1 MDFRGINPR
10 RMNYKRLNDLTGW
23 SVWLLATV
31 VYLLTI
37 EPTASFWDC
46 GEFIASAYKLEV
58 GHPPGAPMFMLLAR
72 LFSMFVPAEYA
83 ATAVNVMSA
92 MASSF
97 TILFLFWSITHLARK
112 LSASRW
118 TAKQSEPSSGQL
130 LAIMGSGA
138 VGALAYTFS
147 DSFWFSAVEGEVYA
161 LSSLFTALVFWA
173 ILKWEARADE
183 PGNLRWI
190 VLIAYLMGL
199 SIGVHL
205 LNLLAI
211 PAIVAV
217 YYFKRHT
224 FKWPTFIG
232 ALALSLALLL
242 FVQYGLIQ
250 GFVKL
255 AARFELAFVNSMG
268 LPFNSGV
275 VFYLLLVSAL
285 IVAALW
291 YSRKKGWWQLN
302 VAALSV
308 AMILVGYSTFA
319 LIVVRSAANPPMDE
333 NNPENLFALLSY
345 LNREQYGDRPL
356 GTGQYWNSPNDAEQ
370 PYEDGTP
377 TYFPSHSVF
386 KKRGPVSSRVATF
399 RERFAAE
406 KYISENEGEFTISQE
421 YVDSGEKSNGVP
433 RYDDRF
439 SMVFPRMYSSQANHV
454 REYKKWSNY
463 KGWNEE
469 VSFVSPLD
477 GQARDAQAFELHLSS
492 RVLGGNLDKAEL
504 TRTLKNLYRMF
515 DQRFAANFEVRSSTE
530 IIVGKGN
537 EARLADLSNAEI
549 RRTLAQMMVEDLSK
563 GLDRGRGYAE
573 SMQRA
578 LTSLDQQVRAATQ
591 RANRSRSSED
601 IREAQRLQSQAD
613 RYHEL
618 LVPSQA
624 ENLQFFAKYQIGWM
638 YLRYF
643 MWNYSG
649 RQNDVQGHGDFIDGN
664 WMSGVSFIDEERLGS
679 MEMFPEHRKEDKAH
693 NHFYLFPLLLGL
705 IGLVFQA
712 IRGWRDFTV
721 TGLLFGLTGFAIV
734 VYLNQYP
741 LQPRE
746 RDYAYVGSFY
756 AFAIWIGLGV
766 YALFDMA
773 GNLKI
778 KDLGIAAGA
787 PLALGAVLFATEA
800 ASGGNHAFSF
810 GILYLAV
817 MAALLMGLAVA
828 VGRAGNEKMSAAVL
842 SGLLLL
848 VPFQMGAEGWDDHSR
863 AGRSTGVDMAKNYLD
878 SLAPNAILF
887 TNGDNDTFPLW
898 FVQEVEG
905 YRTDVRVV
913 NLSLLNTDWYV
924 EQMKRRAYDGAP
936 VPIMMGEEQYRQ
948 GTRDIV
954 LMDPPADPS
963 NPYVDIEEAM
973 VQALDDADMVDYG
986 GGRKY
991 AHLPSNSFRVPVD
1004 SAYAVSSGLVLPEER
1019 NQMVDALEWTVT
1031 DGNGTP
1037 RQYVLK
1043 NQFMV
1048 MEILRNNAWER
1059 PVYFAV
1065 TIGPDSYVGLQDYF
1079 RLEGL
1084 AWRLVPVKYGS
1095 RGGQPYGIA
1104 KDIMFE
1110 NVMEDFQWGGMDA
1123 EGEIYMDENNRR
1135 MATNIRLQMTNLA
1148 QAYVQDGKSDLGLAV
1163 LNRMLEATPSR
1174 NVPYSRVMLPVV
1186 ELLSELVE
1194 DQNLSEA
1201 QRSEAAALAKQVG
1214 TELFEDLE
1222 GDVRY
1227 FISLDDQYFASAS
1240 SSIQMSLAVTQRVSG
1255 ALEDALPNDADAQ
1268 SMAERMMS
1276 LREMHTARQ
1285 RGERPEVKFDS
1296 EQSGTEESETE
1307 AQP

>member
-1 MDFRGINPR
+1 
-10 RMNYKRLNDLTGW
+10 MNYKRLNDLTGW
-23 SVWLLATV
+23 AVWLVATV

-72 LFSMFVPAEYA
+72 LFAMFVPAVYA

-112 LSASRW
+112 LSMTRW
-118 TAKQSEPSSGQL
+118 EEGRTEATDGEL
-130 LAIMGSGA
+130 LAILGSGA

-173 ILKWEARADE
+173 ILKWEARSEE

-224 FKWPTFIG
+224 FRWVTFIG
-232 ALALSLALLL
+232 AMGLSLALLL

-255 AARFELAFVNSMG
+255 AARFELAMVNGMG

-275 VFYLLLVSAL
+275 LVYLSLVIGL
-285 IVAALW
+285 IVGALW

-302 VAALSV
+302 VAALSI

-333 NNPENLFALLSY
+333 NNPENLFALLAY

-356 GTGQYWNSPNDAEQ
+356 GSGQYWNSPNDMEN
-370 PYEDGTP
+370 PYSDGNP
-377 TYFPSHSVF
+377 TYFPSYSVY
-386 KKRGPVSSRVATF
+386 KKRGTVDTRVATF
-399 RERFAAE
+399 RDRFAAE
-406 KYISENEGEFTISQE
+406 KYISENDGEFGILQE
-421 YVDSGEKSNGVP
+421 YVDSGEKRNGVP
-433 RYDDRF
+433 NYDKRF
-439 SMVFPRMYSSQANHV
+439 TMVFPRMYSSQANHV
-454 REYKKWSNY
+454 REYKVWSNY

-469 VSFVSPLD
+469 FGFMSPVD
-477 GQARDAQAFELHLSS
+477 GQERDAAAFEQHLAGTI
-492 RVLGGNLDKAEL
+492 LAGNADKNEL
-504 TRTLKNLYRMF
+504 TRTLNALYGSF
-515 DQRFAANFEVRSSTE
+515 GLRFGASYEVRSGTE
-530 IIVGKGN
+530 IVVGKGS
-537 EARLADLSNAEI
+537 EARLADLTKADV
-549 RRTLAQMMVEDLSK
+549 RRTLASIMVEDLSQ
-563 GLDRGRGYAE
+563 GLDRGRTYAQ
-573 SMQRA
+573 SLQR
-578 LTSLDQQVRAATQ
+578 SLNGIEQQVREAT
-591 RANRSRSSED
+591 RKANRTRSSED
-601 IREAQRLQSQAD
+601 IREVQRLQGQAD

-624 ENLQFFAKYQIGWM
+624 ENLKFFTDYQIGWM

-664 WMSGVSFIDEERLGS
+664 WLSGVDFVDAERLGDRS
-679 MEMFPEHRKEDKAH
+679 TVPDHRKSDKSH
-693 NHFYLFPLLLGL
+693 NRYFYLPLLLGL
-705 IGLVFQA
+705 IGAVFQA
-712 IRGWRDFTV
+712 FRNLKDFSV
-721 TGLLFGLTGFAIV
+721 TGLLFILTGLAIV

-773 GNLKI
+773 THLKGR
-778 KDLGIAAGA
+778 DLMMAVGA
-787 PLALGAVLFATEA
+787 PLGLALVLYVLESVGGGGHALSYSLLFMGAVSAALIGVAIALGR
-800 ASGGNHAFSF
+800 S
-810 GILYLAV
+810 
-817 MAALLMGLAVA
+817 
-828 VGRAGNEKMSAAVL
+828 GNEGLQGAVL

-863 AGRSTGVDMAKNYLD
+863 ARRRTGVDMAKNYLD
-878 SLAPNAILF
+878 SLEPNAILF

-905 YRTDVRVV
+905 YRTDVRIV

-924 EQMKRRAYDGAP
+924 EQMKRRAYDSAP
-936 VPIMMGEEQYRQ
+936 VPIRMSEEKYRQ

-954 LMDPPADPS
+954 LLDAPANPDA
-963 NPYVDIEEAM
+963 PYVDIDLAM
-973 VQALDDADMVDYG
+973 EQALDDRDQVDYG
-986 GGRKY
+986 AGRLY
-991 AHLPSNSFRVPVD
+991 AHLPSNSFSVPVD
-1004 SAYAVSSGLVLPEER
+1004 SAFAVQSGMVLPDEVDR
-1019 NQMVDALEWTVT
+1019 MVDAVEWTIT

-1048 MEILRNNAWER
+1048 LEILRNNNWER

-1084 AWRLVPVKYGS
+1084 AWRLVPVRYGS
-1095 RGGQPYGIA
+1095 RGGQPAGIA
-1104 KDIMFE
+1104 QEIMYR
-1110 NVMEDFQWGGMDA
+1110 NVMENFQWGGMDDP
-1123 EGEIYMDENNRR
+1123 GEIYMDENNRR
-1135 MATNIRLQMTNLA
+1135 MATNLRLQISNLA
-1148 QAYVQDGKSDLGLAV
+1148 EALAQSGQVRKGLDV
-1163 LNRMLEATPSR
+1163 LELLVRSTPSR
-1174 NVPYSRVMLPVV
+1174 NVPFDRIMLPAV
-1186 ELLSELVE
+1186 ELLSELAS
-1194 DQNLSEA
+1194 DPNLGEEGRA
-1201 QRSEAAALAKQVG
+1201 QAAALAKEVG
-1214 TELFEDLE
+1214 VELFGMLTEDVDWYL
-1222 GDVRY
+1222 
-1227 FISLDDQYFASAS
+1227 SLDDPYYGSAS
-1240 SSIQMSLAVTQRVSG
+1240 SAIQLAMAVSQRISG
-1255 ALEDALPNDADAQ
+1255 ALSDALPDDPEVQALVDRMADLRQDQ
-1268 SMAERMMS
+1268 SD
-1276 LREMHTARQ
+1276 RQ
-1285 RGERPEVKFDS
+1285 RGPLSDPPVFDPD
-1296 EQSGTEESETE
+1296 
-1307 AQP
+1307 AR

>member
-1 MDFRGINPR
+1 
-10 RMNYKRLNDLTGW
+10 MNYKRFNDYAGW
-23 SVWLLATV
+23 AVWLVATI

-72 LFSMFVPAEYA
+72 LFSMFVPAIYA

-97 TILFLFWSITHLARK
+97 TILFLFWSITHLANK
-112 LSASRW
+112 LSMSRW
-118 TAKQSEPSSGQL
+118 DEGQTEPKAGQR
-130 LAIMGSGA
+130 LAILGSGA

-173 ILKWEARADE
+173 ILKWESRSEE

-217 YYFKRHT
+217 YYFKRND
-224 FKWPTFIG
+224 FKWITFIG

-242 FVQYGLIQ
+242 FVQFGLIQ

-255 AARFELAFVNSMG
+255 AARFELAFVNSLGM
-268 LPFNSGV
+268 PFNTGV
-275 VFYLLLVSAL
+275 IVYLLLVTGLLVGAL
-285 IVAALW
+285 R

-356 GTGQYWNSPNDAEQ
+356 AEGQYWNSPNDMED

-377 TYFPSHSVF
+377 TYFPSHSVY
-386 KKRGPVSSRVATF
+386 KKRGTVDSRVATF

-406 KYISENEGEFTISQE
+406 KYIEEGEGSFTIKEE
-421 YVDSGEKSNGVP
+421 YVDSGEKKNGLP
-433 RYDDRF
+433 KYDSRF
-439 SMVFPRMYSSQANHV
+439 TMLFPRMYSSQSNHV
-454 REYKKWSNY
+454 GEYKKWSNY
-463 KGWNEE
+463 KGWNET
-469 VSFVSPLD
+469 VSYTSPLD
-477 GQARDAQAFELHLSS
+477 GEARDANAFEAHLGSQI
-492 RVLGGNLDKAEL
+492 LGGSLGKDEL
-504 TRTLKNLYRMF
+504 NRTLNNLYRSF
-515 DQRFAANFEVRSSTE
+515 GQRFGANYEVRSKTE
-530 IIVGKGN
+530 IIVGRGN
-537 EARLADLSNAEI
+537 QARLADLGNSEV
-549 RRTLAQMMVEDLSK
+549 RRTLAQLMMEDLSK
-563 GLDRGRGYAE
+563 GLDRGRSYAQTI
-573 SMQRA
+573 QR
-578 LTSLDQQVRAATQ
+578 SLNGLEQQIRLATQ
-591 RANRSRSSED
+591 KANRTRSSED
-601 IREAQRLQSQAD
+601 IREVQRLQGQAD

-618 LVPSQA
+618 LLPSQG
-624 ENLQFFAKYQIGWM
+624 ENLTFFTRYQVGWM

-643 MWNYSG
+643 MWNFAG

-664 WMSGVSFIDEERLGS
+664 WLSGLDFLDAQRLGNRANVPVS
-679 MEMFPEHRKEDKAH
+679 RAEDKAH
-693 NHFYLFPLLLGL
+693 NRFYLLPLLLGMM
-705 IGLVFQA
+705 GLVFQA
-712 IRGWRDFTV
+712 VRGWKDFTV
-721 TGLLFGLTGFAIV
+721 TGLLFVLTGFAIV

-766 YALFDMA
+766 YALFDISGHLKGKDLGMA
-773 GNLKI
+773 IGAP
-778 KDLGIAAGA
+778 LGIAALLFGVEVA
-787 PLALGAVLFATEA
+787 TGGTHSLSYAVMYLAGLSALLIGLAFALGR
-800 ASGGNHAFSF
+800 S
-810 GILYLAV
+810 
-817 MAALLMGLAVA
+817 
-828 VGRAGNEKMSAAVL
+828 GNEGLNAAVL

-848 VPFQMGAEGWDDHSR
+848 VPLQMGAEGWDDHSR

-898 FVQEVEG
+898 YVQEVEG
-905 YRTDVRVV
+905 YRTDVRIV

-924 EQMKRRAYDGAP
+924 EQMKRRAYDSPP
-936 VPIMMGEEQYRQ
+936 VPIQMGEQQYRQ

-954 LMDPPADPS
+954 LMDPPVDPD
-963 NPYVDIEEAM
+963 NPYADIGAAM
-973 VQALDDADMVDYG
+973 QMALDDDDMVDYG

-991 AHLPSNSFRVPVD
+991 AHMPSNSFRVPVD
-1004 SAYAVSSGLVLPEER
+1004 SAYALSSGLVLPEEAGR
-1019 NQMVDALEWTVT
+1019 MVDALEWTVT

-1048 MEILRNNAWER
+1048 MEILRNNNWER
-1059 PVYFAV
+1059 PIYFAV

-1095 RGGQPYGIA
+1095 RGGQPLGIA
-1104 KDIMFE
+1104 RDIMYD
-1110 NVMEDFQWGGMDA
+1110 NVMEKFQWGGMDA

-1148 QAYVQDGKSDLGLAV
+1148 ESFVQAGDPAKGIEVMDLL
-1163 LNRMLEATPSR
+1163 LRSTPSR
-1174 NVPYSRVMLPVV
+1174 NVPFSRVMLPVV
-1186 ELLSELVE
+1186 ELLSQISM
-1194 DQNLSEA
+1194 DDTLSEVDRTRAA
-1201 QRSEAAALAKQVG
+1201 QLAKQVG
-1214 TELFEDLE
+1214 SELFADLTD
-1222 GDVRY
+1222 DVSY
-1227 FISLDDQYFASAS
+1227 FISLEDEYYFASDN
-1240 SSIQMSLAVTQRVSG
+1240 SIQMAMAVSQRIAGALQDALSDDPDVVAMGTLLTQLRGDNADRKRGQFSDSG
-1255 ALEDALPNDADAQ
+1255 AFNSEA
-1268 SMAERMMS
+1268 
-1276 LREMHTARQ
+1276 AR
-1285 RGERPEVKFDS
+1285 
-1296 EQSGTEESETE
+1296 
-1307 AQP
+1307 

>member
-1 MDFRGINPR
+1 
-10 RMNYKRLNDLTGW
+10 MNYKRLNDLTGW

-72 LFSMFVPAEYA
+72 LFSMFVPAVHA

-97 TILFLFWSITHLARK
+97 TILFLFWSITHLAQK

-118 TAKQSEPSSGQL
+118 TDGQNEPTSGQR

-173 ILKWEARADE
+173 ILKWEARAEE

-217 YYFKRHT
+217 YYFKRNT

-242 FVQYGLIQ
+242 FVQFGLIQ

-268 LPFNSGV
+268 LPFNTGV
-275 VFYLLLVSAL
+275 VFYLFLVTALL
-285 IVAALW
+285 VAALW
-291 YSRKKGWWQLN
+291 YSRKRGWWQVN

-356 GTGQYWNSPNDAEQ
+356 GSGQYWNSPNDAEQ
-370 PYEDGTP
+370 PYETGSP
-377 TYFPSHSVF
+377 TYFPSYSVS
-386 KKRGPVSSRVATF
+386 KNRGSVSTRVATF

-406 KYISENEGEFTISQE
+406 KYISENEGDFSISQE
-421 YVDSGEKSNGVP
+421 YVDSGEKKNGVP
-433 RYDDRF
+433 RYDERF
-439 SMVFPRMYSSQANHV
+439 TMVFPRMYSSQANHV
-454 REYKKWSNY
+454 GEYKKWSNY
-463 KGWNEE
+463 KGWNED
-469 VSFVSPLD
+469 VAFVSPVD
-477 GQARDAQAFELHLSS
+477 GEPRDTQGFEAHLAS
-492 RVLGGNLDKAEL
+492 RVLGAGLEKGEL
-504 TRTLKNLYRMF
+504 ARMLNNLYRSF
-515 DQRFAANFEVRSSTE
+515 GQRFGATYEVRSATE
-530 IIVGKGN
+530 IVVGKGN

-549 RRTLAQMMVEDLSK
+549 RQTLAEIMVTDLTK
-563 GLDRGRGYAE
+563 GLDRGRGYAQAIQQNLGAVE
-573 SMQRA
+573 
-578 LTSLDQQVRAATQ
+578 QQVRTATQ

-601 IREAQRLQSQAD
+601 IREAQRLQGQAD
-613 RYHEL
+613 RYHEM

-624 ENLQFFAKYQIGWM
+624 ENARFFVRYQVGWM

-643 MWNYSG
+643 MWNYAG

-664 WMSGVSFIDEERLGS
+664 WMTGLDFIDEERLGS
-679 MEMFPEHRKEDKAH
+679 LALFPEHRAEDKAH
-693 NHFYLFPLLLGL
+693 NHYYLLPLLLGL
-705 IGLVFQA
+705 IGLIFQA
-712 IRGWRDFTV
+712 IRGWKDFTV
-721 TGLLFGLTGFAIV
+721 TGLLFVLTGFAIV

-756 AFAIWIGLGV
+756 AFTIWIGLGV

-773 GNLKI
+773 GNMKLR
-778 KDLGIAAGA
+778 DLGLAAGA
-787 PLALGAVLFATEA
+787 PLGLGVVLFVLETVTGGGHALGYTV
-800 ASGGNHAFSF
+800 
-810 GILYLAV
+810 LYLAAV
-817 MAALLMGLAVA
+817 AALLMGLAYA
-828 VGRAGNEKMSAAVL
+828 VGRSGNEKLNAAL
-842 SGLLLL
+842 FSGLLLF
-848 VPFQMGAEGWDDHSR
+848 VPFQMGAEGWNDHSR

-898 FVQEVEG
+898 FVQEVEE
-905 YRTDVRVV
+905 YRTDVRIV

-924 EQMKRRAYDGAP
+924 EQMKRRAYDSAP
-936 VPIMMGEEQYRQ
+936 VPIRMGEEQYRQ

-954 LMDPPADPS
+954 LMDPPVDPNS
-963 NPYVDIEEAM
+963 PYVDIEVAM
-973 VQALDDADMVDYG
+973 QQALDDADMVDYG
-986 GGRKY
+986 GGRAY
-991 AHLPSNSFRVPVD
+991 AHLPSNSFSVPVD

-1019 NQMVDALEWTVT
+1019 DRIVDALEWTIT
-1031 DGNGTP
+1031 DGRGTP

-1048 MEILRNNAWER
+1048 MEILRNNNWER

-1095 RGGQPYGIA
+1095 QGGQPIGIA
-1104 KDIMFE
+1104 KDIMYT
-1110 NVMEDFQWGGMDA
+1110 NVMEDFQWGGMDQ

-1148 QAYVQDGKSDLGLAV
+1148 EAFVRDGDAGRGLDV

-1186 ELLSELVE
+1186 ELLSELVKDDSLSGE
-1194 DQNLSEA
+1194 DKA
-1201 QRSEAAALAKQVG
+1201 RAASLIKAVG
-1214 TELFEDLE
+1214 LELFDHLADDLM
-1222 GDVRY
+1222 Y
-1227 FISLDDQYFASAS
+1227 FISLDDAYYAASE
-1240 SSIQMSLAVTQRVSG
+1240 SSIQMSLAVNQRVSS
-1255 ALEDALPNDADAQ
+1255 ALDRALPDDADVQAVV
-1268 SMAERMMS
+1268 ERMQS
-1276 LREMHTARQ
+1276 LRDNRASRQ
-1285 RGERPEVKFDS
+1285 RGQRPYTAAFDS
-1296 EQSGTEESETE
+1296 EAPGGSK
-1307 AQP
+1307 AP

>member
-1 MDFRGINPR
+1 
-10 RMNYKRLNDLTGW
+10 MNYKRLNDYTGW
-23 SVWLLATV
+23 AVWLVATI

-58 GHPPGAPMFMLLAR
+58 GHPPGAPMFMLIAR
-72 LFSMFVPAEYA
+72 LFSMFVPAVYA

-97 TILFLFWSITHLARK
+97 TILFLFWSITHLAQK
-112 LSASRW
+112 LSMTRW
-118 TAKQSEPSSGQL
+118 TEGQTEPTPAQR
-130 LAIMGSGA
+130 LAILGSGA

-173 ILKWEARADE
+173 ILKWETRAEE

-217 YYFKRHT
+217 YYFKRNA

-268 LPFNSGV
+268 MPFNTGV
-275 VFYLLLVSAL
+275 VVYLLLVTGL
-285 IVAALW
+285 LVGALW

-356 GTGQYWNSPNDAEQ
+356 GTGQYWNSPNDAEN
-370 PYEDGTP
+370 PYDDGNATW
-377 TYFPSHSVF
+377 FPSHSVY
-386 KKRGPVSSRVATF
+386 KQRGAVGTRVATF

-406 KYISENEGEFTISQE
+406 KYVAENEGSFTITQE
-421 YVDSGEKSNGVP
+421 YVDSGEKRNGVP
-433 RYDDRF
+433 NYDSRYT
-439 SMVFPRMYSSQANHV
+439 MVFPRMYSSQANHI
-454 REYKKWSNY
+454 REYKRWSNY
-463 KGWNEE
+463 KGWNEA
-469 VSFVSPLD
+469 VSFVSPVD
-477 GQARDAQAFELHLSS
+477 GEERDASAFELHLST
-492 RVLGGNLDKAEL
+492 RILGANMDKAAL
-504 TRTLKNLYRMF
+504 NRTLNNLYRSF
-515 DQRFAANFEVRSSTE
+515 DQRFGAKFEVRSGTE
-530 IIVGKGN
+530 IIVGRGN
-537 EARLADLSNAEI
+537 EARLADLTNAEI
-549 RRTLAQMMVEDLSK
+549 RRTLAQMMVEDLSQ
-563 GLDRGRGYAE
+563 GLNRGRGYAQ
-573 SMQRA
+573 SMER
-578 LTSLDQQVRAATQ
+578 SLNSLEQQVRAGTQ

-601 IREAQRLQSQAD
+601 IREVQRLQGQAD

-624 ENLQFFAKYQIGWM
+624 ENLRFFTHYQVGWM

-643 MWNYSG
+643 MWNFSG
-649 RQNDVQGHGDFIDGN
+649 RQNDVQGHGDFLDGN
-664 WMSGVSFIDEERLGS
+664 WVSGVDFIDAERLGS
-679 MEMFPEHRKEDKAH
+679 RDHVPAHRAADKGH
-693 NHFYLFPLLLGL
+693 NRFYLFPLLLGL

-712 IRGWRDFTV
+712 IRGWKDFTV
-721 TGLLFGLTGFAIV
+721 TGLLFVLTGLAIV

-766 YALFDMA
+766 YALFDIA
-773 GNLKI
+773 GHLKGR
-778 KDLGIAAGA
+778 DLGIAAGA
-787 PLALGAVLFATEA
+787 PLALAVVLFGLET
-800 ASGGNHAFSF
+800 ASGGGHALSYGLF
-810 GILYLAV
+810 YLGGLS
-817 MAALLMGLAVA
+817 ALLIGLAFA
-828 VGRAGNEKMSAAVL
+828 LGRSGNEGLNAAVF

-848 VPFQMGAEGWDDHSR
+848 VPLQMGAEGWDDHSR
-863 AGRSTGVDMAKNYLD
+863 ARRRTGVDMAKNYLD

-898 FVQEVEG
+898 YVQEVEG
-905 YRTDVRVV
+905 YRTDVRIV

-924 EQMKRRAYDGAP
+924 EQMKRRAYDSAP
-936 VPIMMGEEQYRQ
+936 VPIRMGEEQYRQ

-954 LMDPPADPS
+954 LMDPPADT
-963 NPYVDIEEAM
+963 NAPYVDIETAM
-973 VQALDDADMVDYG
+973 RQALDDNDRVDYG

-1004 SAYAVSSGLVLPEER
+1004 QAAVLQSGLVLPEER
-1019 NQMVDALEWTVT
+1019 ERMVDALEWTIT

-1048 MEILRNNAWER
+1048 MEILRNNNWER
-1059 PVYFAV
+1059 PIYFAV

-1095 RGGQPYGIA
+1095 RGGQPVGIA
-1104 KDIMFE
+1104 KDIMYT
-1110 NVMEDFQWGGMDA
+1110 NVMEKFQWGGMDA

-1135 MATNIRLQMTNLA
+1135 MATNIRLQLTNLA
-1148 QAYVQDGKSDLGLAV
+1148 DGFIRSGASSQGLEV
-1163 LNRMLEATPSR
+1163 LQKMLEATPSH
-1174 NVPYSRVMLPVV
+1174 NVPYTRVVLPVV
-1186 ELLSELVE
+1186 ELLSGLAQ
-1194 DQNLSEA
+1194 DDALSEA
-1201 QRSEAAALAKQVG
+1201 QQAEAGALAKQVG
-1214 TELFEDLE
+1214 SELFNQLAD
-1222 GDVRY
+1222 DMDY
-1227 FISLDDQYFASAS
+1227 FIRLDDDYYFASDQ
-1240 SSIQMSLAVTQRVSG
+1240 SIQMAMAVTQRISG
-1255 ALEDALPNDADAQ
+1255 ALQDALPEDAEVKAI
-1268 SMAERMMS
+1268 AERMKQV
-1276 LREMHTARQ
+1276 RQDNNARQ
-1285 RGERPEVKFDS
+1285 RGQFSDPPVFDPD
-1296 EQSGTEESETE
+1296 T
-1307 AQP
+1307 QP

>member
-1 MDFRGINPR
+1 
-10 RMNYKRLNDLTGW
+10 MNYKRLNDITGW
-23 SVWLLATV
+23 AVWLIATV

-72 LFSMFVPAEYA
+72 LFAMFVPAVYA

-92 MASSF
+92 LASSF

-112 LSASRW
+112 LSMTRW
-118 TAKQSEPSSGQL
+118 EEGQL
-130 LAIMGSGA
+130 APNSAQRLAILGSGA

-173 ILKWEARADE
+173 ILKWEAHSEE

-232 ALALSLALLL
+232 AMALSLALLL

-268 LPFNSGV
+268 MPFNTGV
-275 VFYLLLVSAL
+275 AVYLALVIGA

-291 YSRKKGWWQLN
+291 WSRKKGWWQLN

-356 GTGQYWNSPNDAEQ
+356 GTGQYWNSPNDMEN
-370 PYEDGTP
+370 PYSDGNE
-377 TYFPSHSVF
+377 TYFPSYSVY
-386 KKRGPVSSRVATF
+386 KQRGAVETRVATF

-406 KYISENEGEFTISQE
+406 QYIGENEGSFTIAQE
-421 YVDSGEKSNGVP
+421 YVDSGEKRNGVP
-433 RYDDRF
+433 NYDERF
-439 SMVFPRMYSSQANHV
+439 TMFFPRMYSSQANHI
-454 REYKKWSNY
+454 REYKSWSNY
-463 KGWNEE
+463 KGWNEDAG
-469 VSFVSPLD
+469 FLSPVD
-477 GQARDAQAFELHLSS
+477 GKERDAATFELHLAG
-492 RVLGGNLDKAEL
+492 RVLGGGMDKAEL
-504 TRTLKNLYRMF
+504 TRTLNGIYGNF
-515 DQRFAANFEVRSSTE
+515 GQRFSAQYEVRSATE
-530 IIVGKGN
+530 LIVGKGS
-537 EARLADLSNAEI
+537 EARLADLTNADV
-549 RRTLAQMMVEDLSK
+549 RRTVAEMMVEDLSQ
-563 GLDRGRGYAE
+563 GLDRGRTYAQ
-573 SMQRA
+573 SLQRT
-578 LTSLDQQVRAATQ
+578 LNGLEQQVRNAT
-591 RANRSRSSED
+591 RKANSTRSSED
-601 IREAQRLQSQAD
+601 IREVQRLQAQAD

-618 LVPSQA
+618 LLPSQG
-624 ENLQFFAKYQIGWM
+624 ENLTFFTRYQIGWM

-643 MWNYSG
+643 MWNFSG

-664 WMSGVSFIDEERLGS
+664 WLSGVDFIDAERLGDRANL
-679 MEMFPEHRKEDKAH
+679 PDHRANDKSH
-693 NHFYLFPLLLGL
+693 NRFYFLPLLLGL
-705 IGLVFQA
+705 IGALFQA
-712 IRGWRDFTV
+712 FRNWKDFSV
-721 TGLLFGLTGFAIV
+721 TGLLFILTGLAIV

-773 GNLKI
+773 GHLKGN
-778 KDLGIAAGA
+778 DLKLALGA
-787 PLALGAVLFATEA
+787 PLALGAVLFGLEA
-800 ASGGNHAFSF
+800 AGGGGHAL
-810 GILYLAV
+810 GYAVLYLGVLSAV
-817 MAALLMGLAVA
+817 LIGLAKVLGGA
-828 VGRAGNEKMSAAVL
+828 VDGLVQAAVL

-848 VPFQMGAEGWDDHSR
+848 IPFQMGAEGWNDHSR
-863 AGRSTGVDMAKNYLD
+863 ARRSTGVDMAKNYLD
-878 SLAPNAILF
+878 SLEPNAILF

-898 FVQEVEG
+898 YVQEVEG
-905 YRTDVRVV
+905 YRTDVRIV

-924 EQMKRRAYDGAP
+924 EQMKRRAYDSAP
-936 VPIMMGEEQYRQ
+936 VPIRMGEEKYRQ

-954 LMDPPADPS
+954 LMDPPRDPN
-963 NPYVDIEEAM
+963 NPYVDIDVAM
-973 VQALDDADMVDYG
+973 QQALDDGDLVDYG

-1004 SAYAVSSGLVLPEER
+1004 SAFAVQSGLVLPEER
-1019 NQMVDALEWTVT
+1019 NKMVEALEWTVT
-1031 DGNGTP
+1031 DGGGTP

-1048 MEILRNNAWER
+1048 MEILRNNKWER

-1095 RGGQPYGIA
+1095 RGGQPVGIA
-1104 KDIMFE
+1104 RDIMYT
-1110 NVMEDFQWGGMDA
+1110 NVMEEFQWGGMDA

-1135 MATNIRLQMTNLA
+1135 MATNIRLQLTNLA
-1148 QAYVQDGKSDLGLAV
+1148 ESLAQNGKQDKGLDV
-1163 LNRMLEATPSR
+1163 LSLIVEATPAR
-1174 NVPYSRVMLPVV
+1174 NVPYDRIMLPAI
-1186 ELLSELVE
+1186 ELLSALAQ
-1194 DQNLSEA
+1194 DPALQEA
-1201 QRSEAAALAKQVG
+1201 QRAEAASLAKQVG
-1214 TELFEDLE
+1214 QDLFGKLTD
-1222 GDVRY
+1222 DVSY
-1227 FISLDDQYFASAS
+1227 FFRLSDAYYAAASNE
-1240 SSIQMSLAVTQRVSG
+1240 IQVAMAVSQRISG
-1255 ALEDALPNDADAQ
+1255 ALSDALPDDPEVQAIT
-1268 SMAERMMS
+1268 ERMS
-1276 LREMHTARQ
+1276 ALR
-1285 RGERPEVKFDS
+1285 S
-1296 EQSGTEESETE
+1296 EQSARQQGPLSDPPVFDPD
-1307 AQP
+1307 AR

>member
-1 MDFRGINPR
+1 
-10 RMNYKRLNDLTGW
+10 MNYKRLNDYTGW
-23 SVWLLATV
+23 AVWLVATI

-58 GHPPGAPMFMLLAR
+58 GHPPGAPMFMLIAR
-72 LFSMFVPAEYA
+72 LFSMFVPAVYA

-97 TILFLFWSITHLARK
+97 TILFLFWSITHLAQK
-112 LSASRW
+112 LSMTRW
-118 TAKQSEPSSGQL
+118 TEGQTEPTSAQR
-130 LAIMGSGA
+130 LAILGSGA

-173 ILKWEARADE
+173 ILKWETRAEE

-217 YYFKRHT
+217 YYFKRNA

-268 LPFNSGV
+268 LPFNTGV
-275 VFYLLLVSAL
+275 VVYLALVAGLLVG
-285 IVAALW
+285 ALW

-356 GTGQYWNSPNDAEQ
+356 GTGQYWNSPNDQ
-370 PYEDGTP
+370 QDPYDDGNP
-377 TYFPSHSVF
+377 TYFPSYSVY
-386 KKRGPVSSRVATF
+386 KQRGSIDNRVATF
-399 RERFAAE
+399 REKFAAE
-406 KYISENEGEFTISQE
+406 KYVSENEGNFSITQE
-421 YVDSGEKSNGVP
+421 YVDSGEKRNGVP
-433 RYDDRF
+433 NYDSRYT
-439 SMVFPRMYSSQANHV
+439 MVFPRMYSSQANHV
-454 REYKKWSNY
+454 REYKRWSNY

-469 VSFVSPLD
+469 VAFVSPLD
-477 GQARDAQAFELHLSS
+477 GVERDGPAFELHLSS
-492 RVLGGNLDKAEL
+492 RILGANLDKAEL
-504 TRTLKNLYRMF
+504 TRTLNNLYRSF
-515 DQRFAANFEVRSSTE
+515 DQRFGAQYEVRSGTE
-530 IIVGKGN
+530 IIVGRGN
-537 EARLADLSNAEI
+537 EARLADLSNPEI
-549 RRTLAQMMVEDLSK
+549 RRTLSQMMVEDLMQ
-563 GLDRGRGYAE
+563 GMDRGRGYAQ
-573 SMQRA
+573 SLQRT
-578 LTSLDQQVRAATQ
+578 LNSLEQQVRAGTQ
-591 RANRSRSSED
+591 RANRTRSSED
-601 IREAQRLQSQAD
+601 IREVQRLQGQAD

-624 ENLQFFAKYQIGWM
+624 ENLRFFTRYQVGWM

-643 MWNYSG
+643 MWNFSG

-664 WMSGVSFIDEERLGS
+664 WVSGVDFIDAERLGS
-679 MEMFPEHRKEDKAH
+679 RDHLPPHRAADKGH
-693 NHFYLFPLLLGL
+693 NRFYLFPLLLGL
-705 IGLVFQA
+705 IGLIFQA
-712 IRGWRDFTV
+712 IRGWKDFTV
-721 TGLLFGLTGFAIV
+721 TGLLFVLTGLAIV

-766 YALFDMA
+766 YALFDIA
-773 GNLKI
+773 GHFKGKNLG
-778 KDLGIAAGA
+778 LAAGA
-787 PLALGAVLFATEA
+787 PLALAVVLFGLES
-800 ASGGNHAFSF
+800 ASGGDHALSF
-810 GILYLAV
+810 GLFYLGGLSAV
-817 MAALLMGLAVA
+817 LLGLAYGL
-828 VGRAGNEKMSAAVL
+828 GRSGNEGLNAAVF

-848 VPFQMGAEGWDDHSR
+848 VPLQMGAEGWDDHSR
-863 AGRSTGVDMAKNYLD
+863 ARRRTGVDMAKNYLD

-898 FVQEVEG
+898 YVQEVEG
-905 YRTDVRVV
+905 YRTDVRIV

-924 EQMKRRAYDGAP
+924 EQMKRRAYDSAP
-936 VPIMMGEEQYRQ
+936 VPIRMGEEQYRQ

-954 LMDPPADPS
+954 LLDPPADPN
-963 NPYVDIEEAM
+963 NPYLNIEDAM
-973 VQALDDADMVDYG
+973 RQALDDGDFVDYG

-991 AHLPSNSFRVPVD
+991 AHMGSNSFRVPVD
-1004 SAYAVSSGLVLPEER
+1004 SAFALSSGLVLPEEADR
-1019 NQMVDALEWTVT
+1019 MVDALEWTIT
-1031 DGNGTP
+1031 DGSGTP
-1037 RQYVLK
+1037 RPYVLK

-1048 MEILRNNAWER
+1048 MEILRNNNWER

-1095 RGGQPYGIA
+1095 RGGQPIGIA
-1104 KDIMFE
+1104 QDIMYT
-1110 NVMEDFQWGGMDA
+1110 NVMEKFQWGGMDA
-1123 EGEIYMDENNRR
+1123 EEEIYMDENNRR
-1135 MATNIRLQMTNLA
+1135 MATNIRLQLTNLA
-1148 QAYVQDGKSDLGLAV
+1148 ESFMRSGASDQGLAI
-1163 LNRMLEATPSR
+1163 LGKMLEATPSH
-1174 NVPYSRVMLPVV
+1174 NVPYTRVMLPVV
-1186 ELLSELVE
+1186 ELLSGLA
-1194 DQNLSEA
+1194 DDASLSGA
-1201 QRSEAAALAKQVG
+1201 QRAEAAELAKAVG
-1214 TELFEDLE
+1214 ADLFTQLAD
-1222 GDVRY
+1222 DMDY
-1227 FISLDDQYFASAS
+1227 FIRLNDEYYAASDQ
-1240 SSIQMSLAVTQRVSG
+1240 SIQVAMAVTQRISG
-1255 ALEDALPNDADAQ
+1255 ALQDALPEDADVQA
-1268 SMAERMMS
+1268 MAERMKQ
-1276 LREMHTARQ
+1276 LRKDNSDRQ
-1285 RGERPEVKFDS
+1285 RGQFSDPPVFDPD
-1296 EQSGTEESETE
+1296 

>member
-1 MDFRGINPR
+1 
-10 RMNYKRLNDLTGW
+10 MNYKRFNDYAGW
-23 SVWLLATV
+23 AVWLVATI

-46 GEFIASAYKLEV
+46 GEFIASAFKLEV
-58 GHPPGAPMFMLLAR
+58 GHPPGAPMFMLIAR
-72 LFSMFVPAEYA
+72 LFAMFVPAVYA

-97 TILFLFWSITHLARK
+97 TILFLFWSITHLAQK
-112 LSASRW
+112 LSMTRW
-118 TAKQSEPSSGQL
+118 TEGQTEPTSAQR
-130 LAIMGSGA
+130 LAILGSGS

-173 ILKWEARADE
+173 ILKWESRAEE

-217 YYFKRHT
+217 YYFKRNA

-255 AARFELAFVNSMG
+255 AARFELAFVNSFG
-268 LPFNSGV
+268 LPFNTGV
-275 VFYLLLVSAL
+275 VAYLLLVTGL
-285 IVAALW
+285 LVGALW
-291 YSRKKGWWQLN
+291 YSRKRGWWQLN

-333 NNPENLFALLSY
+333 NNPENLFALLAY

-356 GTGQYWNSPNDAEQ
+356 ATGQYWNSPNDMED

-377 TYFPSHSVF
+377 TYFPSHSVY
-386 KKRGPVSSRVATF
+386 KKRGTLDSRVATF

-406 KYISENEGEFTISQE
+406 KYIQENEGSFSIQQE
-421 YVDSGEKSNGVP
+421 YVDSGEKRNGLP
-433 RYDDRF
+433 KYDDRF
-439 SMVFPRMYSSQANHV
+439 TMVFPRMYSSQSNHI

-463 KGWNEE
+463 KGWNES
-469 VSFVSPLD
+469 VAFTSPLD
-477 GQARDAQAFELHLSS
+477 GEPREKGAFELHLAS
-492 RVLGGNLDKAEL
+492 RILGGNLGKEEL
-504 TRTLKNLYRMF
+504 NRTLNNLYRSF
-515 DQRFAANFEVRSSTE
+515 GQRFGAGYEVRSATE
-530 IIVGKGN
+530 IILGRGDQ
-537 EARLADLSNAEI
+537 ARLADLSNAEV
-549 RRTLAQMMVEDLSK
+549 RRTLAQLMVEDLSK
-563 GLDRGRGYAE
+563 GLDYGRPYAQTI
-573 SMQRA
+573 QRT
-578 LTSLDQQVRAATQ
+578 LNGLEQQVRAATQ
-591 RANRSRSSED
+591 KANRTRSSED
-601 IREAQRLQSQAD
+601 IREVQRLQGQAD

-624 ENLQFFAKYQIGWM
+624 ENVRFFTRYQVGWM

-643 MWNYSG
+643 MWNFAG
-649 RQNDVQGHGDFIDGN
+649 RQNDTQGHGDFMDGN
-664 WMSGVSFIDEERLGS
+664 WLSGVDFIDAERLGS
-679 MEMFPEHRKEDKAH
+679 RDHVPTARMEDKAH
-693 NHFYLFPLLLGL
+693 NRFYLFPLLLGL

-712 IRGWRDFTV
+712 IRSWKDFTV
-721 TGLLFGLTGFAIV
+721 TGLLFMLTGFAIV

-766 YALFDMA
+766 YALFDVA
-773 GNLKI
+773 GHLKGR
-778 KDLGIAAGA
+778 DLGLAAGA
-787 PLALGAVLFATEA
+787 PF
-800 ASGGNHAFSF
+800 
-810 GILYLAV
+810 
-817 MAALLMGLAVA
+817 GLAVLLFGA
-828 VGRAGNEKMSAAVL
+828 EAATGGDHSLSYALMYLGVLSALLLGLAHMLGRSGNEGLNAAVF

-848 VPFQMGAEGWDDHSR
+848 VPLQMGAEGWDDHSR
-863 AGRSTGVDMAKNYLD
+863 ARRSTGVDMAKNYLD

-898 FVQEVEG
+898 YVQEVEG
-905 YRTDVRVV
+905 YRTDVRIV

-924 EQMKRRAYDGAP
+924 EQMKRRAYDSAP
-936 VPIMMGEEQYRQ
+936 VPIRMGEEQYRQ

-954 LMDPPADPS
+954 LMDPPRDPD
-963 NPYVDIEEAM
+963 NPYVDIEMAM
-973 VQALDDADMVDYG
+973 QVALDDADLVDYG
-986 GGRKY
+986 AGRKY

-1004 SAYAVSSGLVLPEER
+1004 SAFAVSSGLVLPEETDR
-1019 NQMVDALEWTVT
+1019 MVDALEWTIT

-1048 MEILRNNAWER
+1048 MEILRNNNWER

-1095 RGGQPYGIA
+1095 RGGQPVGIA
-1104 KDIMFE
+1104 RDIMYE
-1110 NVMEDFQWGGMDA
+1110 NVMEKFQWGGMDA
-1123 EGEIYMDENNRR
+1123 EREIYMDENNRR
-1135 MATNIRLQMTNLA
+1135 MATNIRLQLTNLA
-1148 QAYVQDGKSDLGLAV
+1148 EGFTKAGAPERGLEVVDLL
-1163 LNRMLEATPSR
+1163 LRSTPSH
-1174 NVPYSRVMLPVV
+1174 NVPYTRVMLPVV
-1186 ELLSELVE
+1186 ELLSEIALDASLPE
-1194 DQNLSEA
+1194 SERA
-1201 QRSEAAALAKQVG
+1201 RAGQMAKQVG
-1214 TELFEDLE
+1214 TELFTDLTEDVSYFLSLE
-1222 GDVRY
+1222 
-1227 FISLDDQYFASAS
+1227 DDFYGPSEQ
-1240 SSIQMSLAVTQRVSG
+1240 SIQVAMAVSQRVAG
-1255 ALEDALPNDADAQ
+1255 ALQDALPEDAEVTA
-1268 SMAERMMS
+1268 MGERMQQ
-1276 LREMHTARQ
+1276 LREDNTARQ
-1285 RGERPEVKFDS
+1285 RGEYSDPPTFDS
-1296 EQSGTEESETE
+1296 DAGR
-1307 AQP
+1307 

>member
-1 MDFRGINPR
+1 
-10 RMNYKRLNDLTGW
+10 MNYKRLNDYAGW
-23 SVWLLATV
+23 AVWLVATI

-58 GHPPGAPMFMLLAR
+58 GHPPGAPMFMLIAR
-72 LFSMFVPAEYA
+72 LFAMFVPAVYA

-97 TILFLFWSITHLARK
+97 TILFLFWSITHLAQK
-112 LSASRW
+112 LSMTRW
-118 TAKQSEPSSGQL
+118 TEGQTEPTSAQR
-130 LAIMGSGA
+130 LAILGSGA

-173 ILKWEARADE
+173 ILKWESRAEE

-217 YYFKRHT
+217 YYFKRNE

-268 LPFNSGV
+268 MPFNTGV
-275 VFYLLLVSAL
+275 VVYLALVTAL
-285 IVAALW
+285 IVGALW
-291 YSRKKGWWQLN
+291 FSRKKGWWQLN
-302 VAALSV
+302 VAALSI

-333 NNPENLFALLSY
+333 NNPENLFALLAY

-356 GTGQYWNSPNDAEQ
+356 ASGQYWNSPNDQ
-370 PYEDGTP
+370 QNPYEDGTP
-377 TYFPSHSVF
+377 TYFPSHSVY
-386 KKRGPVSSRVATF
+386 KKRGTVDTRVATF
-399 RERFAAE
+399 REKFSAE
-406 KYISENEGEFTISQE
+406 KYVADNEGNFTIEQE
-421 YVDSGEKSNGVP
+421 YVDSGEKRNGLP
-433 RYDDRF
+433 KYDSRF
-439 SMVFPRMYSSQANHV
+439 TMAFPRMYSSQSNHI

-463 KGWNEE
+463 KGWNED
-469 VSFVSPLD
+469 VAFTSPLD
-477 GQARDAQAFELHLSS
+477 GEARDAAGFELHLAS
-492 RVLGGNLDKAEL
+492 RILGGGMGKDEL
-504 TRTLKNLYRMF
+504 NRTLNNLYRSF
-515 DQRFAANFEVRSSTE
+515 NQRFGAGYEVRSAKE
-530 IIVGKGN
+530 IIVGRGN
-537 EARLADLSNAEI
+537 QARLADLSNSEV
-549 RRTLAQMMVEDLSK
+549 RRTLAQLMVEDLSK
-563 GLDRGRGYAE
+563 GLDHGRTYAQTI
-573 SMQRA
+573 QR
-578 LTSLDQQVRAATQ
+578 SLNQLEQQIRAATQ
-591 RANRSRSSED
+591 RANRTRAAED
-601 IREAQRLQSQAD
+601 IREVQQMQGQAD
-613 RYHEL
+613 RYHEM
-618 LVPSQA
+618 LVPTQG
-624 ENLQFFAKYQIGWM
+624 ENLRFFTRYQVGWM

-643 MWNYSG
+643 MWNFAG
-649 RQNDVQGHGDFIDGN
+649 RQNDTQGHGDFMDGN
-664 WMSGVSFIDEERLGS
+664 WVSGVDFIDAERLGS
-679 MEMFPEHRKEDKAH
+679 RDNLPTSRAEDKAH
-693 NHFYLFPLLLGL
+693 NRFYLLPLLLGL

-712 IRGWRDFTV
+712 IRGWKDFTV
-721 TGLLFGLTGFAIV
+721 TGLLFVLTGFAIV

-773 GNLKI
+773 GHLKGR
-778 KDLGIAAGA
+778 DLGLAAGA
-787 PLALGAVLFATEA
+787 PLAL
-800 ASGGNHAFSF
+800 
-810 GILYLAV
+810 
-817 MAALLMGLAVA
+817 AALLFGIESATGGDHTLSYGLFYLGAVSALLLGLAVA
-828 VGRAGNEKMSAAVL
+828 LGRSGNEGLNAAVL

-848 VPFQMGAEGWDDHSR
+848 VPLQMGAEGWDDHSR
-863 AGRSTGVDMAKNYLD
+863 ARRRTGVDMAKNYLD
-878 SLAPNAILF
+878 SLAPNAIVF

-898 FVQEVEG
+898 YVQEVEE

-936 VPIMMGEEQYRQ
+936 VPIRMGEEQYRQ

-954 LMDPPADPS
+954 LMDPPVDPD
-963 NPYVDIEEAM
+963 NPYADIEVAM
-973 VQALDDADMVDYG
+973 RVALDDGDLVDYG
-986 GGRKY
+986 AGRKY

-1004 SAYAVSSGLVLPEER
+1004 SAYAVSSGLVLPEEVDR
-1019 NQMVDALEWTVT
+1019 MVDALEWTVT
-1031 DGNGTP
+1031 DGSGTP

-1048 MEILRNNAWER
+1048 MEILRNNNWER
-1059 PVYFAV
+1059 PIYFAV

-1095 RGGQPYGIA
+1095 RGGQPVGIA
-1104 KDIMFE
+1104 RDIMFE
-1110 NVMEDFQWGGMDA
+1110 NVMEKFQWGGMDA

-1148 QAYVQDGKSDLGLAV
+1148 DAFAKAGQPEKGLEV
-1163 LNRMLEATPSR
+1163 MDMLIRATPGH
-1174 NVPYSRVMLPVV
+1174 NVPYTRVMLPVV
-1186 ELLSELVE
+1186 ELLS
-1194 DQNLSEA
+1194 DMAMDKGLSQA
-1201 QRSEAAALAKQVG
+1201 QRDQAAGLAKEVG
-1214 TELFEDLE
+1214 TALFTDLTEDLA
-1222 GDVRY
+1222 Y
-1227 FISLDDQYFASAS
+1227 FISLEDEYYVASDQ
-1240 SSIQMSLAVTQRVSG
+1240 SIQVAMAVSQRIAG
-1255 ALEDALPNDADAQ
+1255 ALQDALPEDADATA
-1268 SMAERMMS
+1268 MGERIKA
-1276 LREMHTARQ
+1276 LRASDTARQ
-1285 RGERPEVKFDS
+1285 RGEVS
-1296 EQSGTEESETE
+1296 EPPTFNSDAGR
-1307 AQP
+1307 

>member
-1 MDFRGINPR
+1 
-10 RMNYKRLNDLTGW
+10 MNYKRLNDYTGW
-23 SVWLLATV
+23 AVWLVATI

-72 LFSMFVPAEYA
+72 LFAMFVPAVYA

-97 TILFLFWSITHLARK
+97 TILFLFWSITHLAQK
-112 LSASRW
+112 LSVTRW
-118 TAKQSEPSSGQL
+118 AEGQTEPTAAQR
-130 LAIMGSGA
+130 LAILGSGA

-173 ILKWEARADE
+173 ILKWETRAEE

-217 YYFKRHT
+217 YYFKRNT

-275 VFYLLLVSAL
+275 VVYLSLVAGL

-291 YSRKKGWWQLN
+291 YSKKKGWWQLN

-333 NNPENLFALLSY
+333 NNPENLFALLAY

-356 GTGQYWNSPNDAEQ
+356 GTGQYWNSPNDMED

-377 TYFPSHSVF
+377 TYFPSYSVF
-386 KKRGPVSSRVATF
+386 KTRGAVDTRVATF
-399 RERFAAE
+399 REKFSAE
-406 KYISENEGEFTISQE
+406 KYVEENEGNFTISQE
-421 YVDSGEKSNGVP
+421 YVDSGEKRNGVP

-439 SMVFPRMYSSQANHV
+439 TMVFPRMYSGQANHI
-454 REYKKWSNY
+454 REYKRWSNY

-469 VSFVSPLD
+469 FNFVSPVD
-477 GQARDAQAFELHLSS
+477 GKERDAKTFEMHVAS
-492 RVLGGNLDKAEL
+492 RILGGSMSKEEL
-504 TRTLKNLYRMF
+504 NRTLNNLYRSF
-515 DQRFAANFEVRSSTE
+515 GQRFGAQYEVRSGTE
-530 IIVGKGN
+530 VIVGKGQD
-537 EARLADLSNAEI
+537 ARLADLSNSEV
-549 RRTLAQMMVEDLSK
+549 RRTLAQLMVEDLSK
-563 GLDRGRGYAE
+563 GMDRGRAYAQ
-573 SMQRA
+573 SMQRSLNA
-578 LTSLDQQVRAATQ
+578 LEQQIRAATQ

-601 IREAQRLQSQAD
+601 IREVQRLQGQAD
-613 RYHEL
+613 RLHEQ

-624 ENLQFFAKYQIGWM
+624 ENLRFFTRYQVGWM

-643 MWNYSG
+643 MWNFAG

-664 WMSGVSFIDEERLGS
+664 WVSGVSALDAERIGRRDTL
-679 MEMFPEHRKEDKAH
+679 PEHRAEDKGH
-693 NHFYLFPLLLGL
+693 NRYYLLPLLLGL

-712 IRGWRDFTV
+712 VRGWKDFTV
-721 TGLLFGLTGFAIV
+721 TGLLFVLTGFAIV

-741 LQPRE
+741 YQPRE

-756 AFAIWIGLGV
+756 AFALWIGLGV

-773 GNLKI
+773 GHLKGR
-778 KDLGIAAGA
+778 DLGIAAGA
-787 PLALGAVLFATEA
+787 PLALGVVLFGVES
-800 ASGGNHAFSF
+800 ASGGDHALSY
-810 GILYLAV
+810 GVLYLGV
-817 MAALLMGLAVA
+817 LSAALIGIAFAL
-828 VGRAGNEKMSAAVL
+828 GRSGNDKLNAAVF

-848 VPFQMGAEGWDDHSR
+848 VPLQMGAEGWDDHSR
-863 AGRSTGVDMAKNYLD
+863 ARRRTGVDMAKNYLD

-898 FVQEVEG
+898 YVQEVEG
-905 YRTDVRVV
+905 YRTDVRIV

-924 EQMKRRAYDGAP
+924 EQMKRRAYDSPP
-936 VPIMMGEEQYRQ
+936 VPIRMGEEQYRQ

-954 LMDPPADPS
+954 LMDAPADPN
-963 NPYVDIEEAM
+963 NPYVDIEVAM
-973 VQALDDADMVDYG
+973 RQALDDANQVDYG
-986 GGRKY
+986 AGRKY
-991 AHLPSNSFRVPVD
+991 AHLPSNSFSVPVD
-1004 SAYAVSSGLVLPEER
+1004 RQAALASGLVLPEEQDR
-1019 NQMVDALEWTVT
+1019 MVDALEWTVT

-1048 MEILRNNAWER
+1048 MEILRNNNWER

-1084 AWRLVPVKYGS
+1084 AWRLVPVNYGS
-1095 RGGQPYGIA
+1095 RGGQPIGIA
-1104 KDIMFE
+1104 KDIMYT
-1110 NVMEDFQWGGMDA
+1110 NVMEKFQWGGMEA
-1123 EGEIYMDENNRR
+1123 EDEIYMDENNRR

-1148 QAYVQDGKSDLGLAV
+1148 ESFVRSGQSDKGLEV
-1163 LNRMLEATPSR
+1163 LDRLLMATPSH
-1174 NVPYSRVMLPVV
+1174 NVPYTRVMLPVV
-1186 ELLSELVE
+1186 ELLAELAQDKDLTE
-1194 DQNLSEA
+1194 DQRAES
-1201 QRSEAAALAKQVG
+1201 AALAKEVG
-1214 TELFEDLE
+1214 STLFRELTD
-1222 GDVRY
+1222 DVYY
-1227 FISLDDQYFASAS
+1227 FISMEDEYFAAADN
-1240 SSIQMSLAVTQRVSG
+1240 SIQMAMAVSSRVSG
-1255 ALEDALPNDADAQ
+1255 ALQDALPQDADVMA
-1268 SMAERMMS
+1268 MAERMTQ
-1276 LREMHTARQ
+1276 LRSDQTARQ
-1285 RGERPEVKFDS
+1285 RGEYSDPPVFDPD
-1296 EQSGTEESETE
+1296 